1 MSAVAD
7 TLRVLVRALDG
18 RRVRWFVF
26 GAQAVAVRGAPRA
39 TQDVDVTVQIERSR
53 LRELVDALAA
63 EGLRRRYPGRG

>member
-7 TLRVLVRALDG
+7 TLRVLVRVLDG

-39 TQDVDVTVQIERSR
+39 TQDIDVAHRAT
-53 LRELVDALAA
+53 
-63 EGLRRRYPGRG
+63 RGY